1 MTGDQVKAVQESWR
15 KVLPISATAAELFYS
30 RLFVLD
36 PSLQALFKGDM
47 KAQGRKLMAMIGA
60 AVAGLNDLPK
70 LVPAVQDLGRRHGG
84 YGVKDQ
90 HYETVGAALL
100 WTLEKGLGDG
110 FTPDAKSAWTQ
121 VYGVLATTMKGAAAS
136 KA

>member
-30 RLFVLD
+30 RLFALD

-121 VYGVLATTMKGAAAS
+121 VYGVLATTMKGAAAG